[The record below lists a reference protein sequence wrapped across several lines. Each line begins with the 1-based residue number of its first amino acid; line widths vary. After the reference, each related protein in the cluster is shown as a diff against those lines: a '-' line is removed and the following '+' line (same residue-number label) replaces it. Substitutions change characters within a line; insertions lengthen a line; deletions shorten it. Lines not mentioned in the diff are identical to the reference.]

1 MAMDFYTP
9 SEVAQI
15 LCVPQ
20 RRVLEWLAAG
30 EIEAGRD
37 PRTGRWRIPE
47 DSLNASETERLTELL
62 TEGEAELGARL
73 QLTER
78 ALSTLEAQAQA
89 QAQALRKERDRSEE
103 ERDRLRAELEA
114 ERSKGFWRRLF
125 GE

>member
-9 SEVAQI
+9 SEVAKI
-15 LCVPQ
+15 LRVPQ
-20 RRVLEWLAAG
+20 RRIFEWLAAG

-37 PRTGRWRIPE
+37 PRTGRWRIPK

-62 TEGEAELGARL
+62 TEGEAKLRARL

-89 QAQALRKERDRSEE
+89 LRKELDRSEE

-114 ERSKGFWRRLF
+114 ERSKGFWRRLL
-125 GE
+125 GG